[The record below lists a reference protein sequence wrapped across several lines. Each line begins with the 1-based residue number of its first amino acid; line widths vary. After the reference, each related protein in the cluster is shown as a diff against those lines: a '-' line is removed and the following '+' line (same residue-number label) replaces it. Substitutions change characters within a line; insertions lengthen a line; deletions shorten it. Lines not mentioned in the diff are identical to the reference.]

1 MINTRLYLT
10 DLGYLPK
17 LAKKRSKY
25 AKTIAENDNL
35 PALGNEPEGW
45 PYYAPDGSSDV
56 PVNVEN
62 PRFSGVGTTFKNRAF
77 KPTNGKKLS
86 PNLYIREE
94 YIPTINKITGF
105 SKGVKMLATVM
116 AMKEGFYPDSRSYR
130 TNNPGNIGNT
140 DAGGNNNFAT
150 LEDGIR
156 GQLKYLTKVAEGKHR
171 AYPLNEKRNIKPY
184 RSPEIERNVKTYGL
198 TPFLPGYK
206 FTYTG
211 KLSQFIKIYATG
223 ARAGNFYLAYIISFF
238 SLNNVSIDQ
247 NTTLLTLTTL
257 DDNKEIKFS

>member
-1 MINTRLYLT
+1 MINTKLFLE
-10 DLGYLPK
+10 DLGYLP
-17 LAKKRSKY
+17 AKKKNKY
-25 AKTIAENDNL
+25 FEEIKKNEGL
-35 PALGNEPEGW
+35 PLGNVTADGW
-45 PYYAPDGSSDV
+45 PYYAPNGSSDV
-56 PVNVEN
+56 PIEVED

-77 KPTNGKKLS
+77 KPSSKNYKIKPNNSIKK
-86 PNLYIREE
+86 E

-116 AMKEGFYPDSRSYR
+116 AMKEGFYPKSRSYR

-171 AYPLNEKRNIKPY
+171 AYPLNSPKDIKPY

-211 KLSQFIKIYATG
+211 KLSQFVKIYATG
-223 ARAGNFYLAYIISFF
+223 ARVGNFYLTYIINFF
-238 SLNNVSIDQ
+238 KINGVSIDE
-247 NTTLLTLTTL
+247 NTTLLTLTTIN
-257 DDNKEIKFS
+257 DNKKIKYS